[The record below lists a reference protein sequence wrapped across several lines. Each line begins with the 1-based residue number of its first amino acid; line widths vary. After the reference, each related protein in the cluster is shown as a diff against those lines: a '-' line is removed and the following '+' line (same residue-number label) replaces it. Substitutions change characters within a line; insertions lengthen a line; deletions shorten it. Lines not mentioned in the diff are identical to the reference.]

1 MTTHRHRRRIAAS
14 TGLAVLLVG
23 TWAVAA
29 PESSV
34 QNGQRIFSERKC
46 AACHTLQGT
55 GGKVGP
61 DLSTVGATRDEAW
74 LKAFLSNPKSVYP
87 NTIMPPFRGT
97 DEERDALAAYLRSLR

>member
-1 MTTHRHRRRIAAS
+1 MTTHRHHRRIAAS
-14 TGLAVLLVG
+14 TGLAVLLAG
-23 TWAVAA
+23 TLAFAA
-29 PESSV
+29 TESAV

-46 AACHTLQGT
+46 AVCHTLHEK

-74 LKAFLSNPKSVYP
+74 LKAFLADPKSVYP

-97 DEERDALAAYLRSLR
+97 DEERASLAAYLRSLR